1 MIVDF
6 LDVVDGCLLFLFG
19 ELVPFAVG
27 TGDVLFGF
35 LHRFMIFI
43 PENVEHFGFF
53 FLFFFAGFRRDAAG
67 PEIIVVDM
75 NVEDSFLVRDDL
87 DNALFLDFLKEAEG
101 FGSAPLEELAPVLLA
116 DDGFSALA
124 YNVDLLNLVRGF
136 RVVGVYQ
143 DLEERF
149 QFSRSFIVYLAF

>member
-1 MIVDF
+1 MNN
-6 LDVVDGCLLFLFG
+6 
-19 ELVPFAVG
+19 EY
-27 TGDVLFGF
+27 
-35 LHRFMIFI
+35 
-43 PENVEHFGFF
+43 EHMEEKTQEGVCFQW
-53 FLFFFAGFRRDAAG
+53 D
-67 PEIIVVDM
+67 ESHEDIVDM

-101 FGSAPLEELAPVLLA
+101 FGSAPLEESAPVLLA

-124 YNVDLLNLVRGF
+124 YDVDLLNLVRGF

-149 QFSRSFIVYLAF
+149 QFSRSFVVYLTF

>member
-1 MIVDF
+1 
-6 LDVVDGCLLFLFG
+6 
-19 ELVPFAVG
+19 
-27 TGDVLFGF
+27 
-35 LHRFMIFI
+35 
-43 PENVEHFGFF
+43 
-53 FLFFFAGFRRDAAG
+53 
-67 PEIIVVDM
+67 M

-124 YNVDLLNLVRGF
+124 YDVDLLNLVRGF

-149 QFSRSFIVYLAF
+149 QFSRSFVVLTVFWESGCSLRAGGFLEVVSLRRIFIYLLFGVIPMCTHCRMRLRR